1 MLIYSDAILIDQ
13 NSKETGK
20 QLIRPD
26 GNLVDGKCNK
36 AFIFYNCVSGNTLMF
51 RKDLVKDII
60 PIPKE
65 ITFHD
70 IWIAF
75 LASTKGTITFT
86 NEPMTYYRRYSEQIT
101 RNVTKDY
108 KSITDRLNKKE
119 NSYLLHA
126 QNLVNY
132 CNAFRNVKELD
143 NEIKNILDILIEHYS
158 NYKEGYFN
166 FKMQSCL
173 KKYKDELF
181 AIKRGKTRNRY
192 ITRYSSKNKLLKIF
206 FYSI

>member
-1 MLIYSDAILIDQ
+1 
-13 NSKETGK
+13 
-20 QLIRPD
+20 
-26 GNLVDGKCNK
+26 
-36 AFIFYNCVSGNTLMF
+36 MF